1 MFTTYQE
8 SPVKTRILLAVAA
21 LSLSAPA
28 FAGSHG
34 TTFNVSSD
42 VVANCSIQATD
53 LDFGNYDP
61 VVANKTTALDVNT
74 SVNVLCTKGAAG
86 VTVGLNLGSH
96 TSAGSRFMLDAVSS
110 DTLQYELYSD
120 SAGGTVWGNAGAG
133 LVAWATFG
141 PIGAGAGVSKTIYGR
156 IPAGQ
161 DKSVGHYTDVVTATV
176 NF

>member
-1 MFTTYQE
+1 M
-8 SPVKTRILLAVAA
+8 KTRILFAL
-21 LSLSAPA
+21 LSLSGAA
-28 FAGSHG
+28 IAGTKT

-42 VVANCSIQATD
+42 VVANCTISATD
-53 LDFGNYDP
+53 LSFNNYDP
-61 VVANKTTALDVNT
+61 VVANKTSPLDVNT

-86 VTVGLNLGSH
+86 VKVGLDTGTH
-96 TSAGSRFMLDAVSS
+96 AAGGNRFMADGVSG

-120 SAGGTVWGNAGAG
+120 NAGGTVWGNSGSG
-133 LVAWATFG
+133 LVGWPTFG
-141 PIGAGAGVSKTIYGR
+141 PIGGGAGVTKTIYGR